1 MLNAFLAFSGYRIGE
16 DGAPSPMVIEY
27 CRTKRMNSKEI
38 ADLFVQ
44 VEKADR
50 ENEEIWKRS

>member
-1 MLNAFLAFSGYRIGE
+1 
-16 DGAPSPMVIEY
+16 MVIEY